1 MKQTILIITLFF
13 SLIELAHAQRYPF
26 RAFSIEQG
34 LSESVVYDIAQD
46 DDGYIWLAT
55 GFGLNRYDGVNFRNY
70 FEEQGLNSSRL
81 RSLLKDDQGIIW
93 IGSEAGVNFIKDD
106 SIHTDPDYSALNNST
121 VISIYQDMLGD
132 MWFATDGNG
141 VWHYSDGIQ
150 IAQYTTSNG
159 LGDNRVRAVA
169 ESENGTLWFATR
181 DGLTVLENG
190 NFRTYGTDEGLPA
203 NRIRDVKVDQSGTVW
218 IGTRSGL
225 VKYDGKEFKVFD
237 VQDGLIN
244 DLIRTVSITEKGE
257 LWIGTEG
264 GISHFDGV
272 DFKNF
277 DAGSGISNEIIYSSL
292 IDSERNVWF
301 GTFGGGVNFFIGD
314 YFANYDTELG
324 LTNNLVTSFTED
336 QNGRI
341 WIATYGGGITIYED
355 GNLTP
360 YQENSSL
367 PDNQVY
373 TLFKDSN
380 GDIWIG
386 MREGLAR
393 VSNGYLKVFQ
403 DKEFPFRKVRNVM
416 EASDGSFWIS
426 TYDDGIVHYRDGKFE
441 QITTEEGI
449 ISNRVLDSVEGD
461 DGSIWIATYGGI
473 TRYLDGEFQSFAIQE
488 GLPNNA
494 VMNLMHDDDGTIW
507 AATFG
512 GLAWFDGLKFQ
523 SITVEDGLPD
533 DVAYFIYKNSEG
545 FYWIGSTEG
554 VIRFDKDAY
563 FSSNDRNR
571 NLSFKILNK
580 ELGLITNELNLGAV
594 YEDSSGVLWFGTVEG
609 LSRFDPNR
617 YSVSQV
623 PPKVHITAVNA
634 SGRDY
639 EPDREFKL
647 SHRENYVEISYT
659 GINFSAPNQILYEY
673 QLSGIDPEWQ
683 RTNSR
688 SVKYPSLPPGE
699 YTFKIHGRNINGAWS
714 PEVEELKFVISA
726 PFWMQW
732 WFWILIGSII
742 VGIIYLFYNYYRARK
757 MIDIERMR
765 VRIAS
770 DLHDDVGA
778 SLTEIALQSDFLLA
792 GDIQG
797 EIKKSLAQIGDQCRK
812 IVSSLDDIVWSI
824 DARNDTLGDLTDRM
838 QDYVLNTLEKKN
850 MDVWY
855 DFENLNMDN
864 KLPVSVKEN
873 VYLIFKEA
881 VNNIAKYSNGDRVVI
896 KMENQNGSF
905 EFNILDN
912 GTTGRGTK
920 KTGHGLR
927 NMEMRAKRIGADI
940 SINTENGFSITVK
953 GKLKPNQR

>member
-264 GISHFDGV
+264 GISHFDGE

-360 YQENSSL
+360 YQGNSSL

-554 VIRFDKDAY
+554 VIRFDKDSY